1 MRPPTAAGRAS
12 GPAAAARPGRWRT
25 LAGLALFII
34 NIIGVNAV
42 LKRNFI
48 WQRLAGL
55 AADGLEDGVALR
67 RCGGADGC
75 AGAGGAGAADGDVLE
90 EAMER
95 RLVRL
100 CARWLFVGAV
110 AGCCALEARV

>member
-1 MRPPTAAGRAS
+1 M
-12 GPAAAARPGRWRT
+12 
-25 LAGLALFII
+25 
-34 NIIGVNAV
+34 
-42 LKRNFI
+42 KRNFI

-100 CARWLFVGAV
+100 CARWLLAIVWALV
-110 AGCCALEARV
+110 IRGCGGWMLRTRS